1 MKKILSLTLCLVA
14 LPALADFNLGA
25 PGVPAGTVKAPG
37 APFKIDTKIE
47 GGVYRYVFRGIEA
60 RGATLGAPGSSGTQ
74 GNGGQFHL
82 SATVWTDVG
91 HEKFG
96 KIEFWDVQDFNS
108 SPLKTL
114 LMDDQAV
121 FQSPGDKPINVTITW
136 AGQGNAHK
144 PDGFFNVL
152 GESQAQPKVPTGTL
166 TFDVGAY
173 ALKNLPSGTYPPG
186 KATIV
191 RD

>member
-1 MKKILSLTLCLVA
+1 MKKILSLTLCLIA
-14 LPALADFNLGA
+14 LPALADFNLGG
-25 PGVPAGTVKAPG
+25 PGVPAGTVKAAG
-37 APFKIDTKIE
+37 APFKVEYTIP
-47 GGVYRYVFRGIEA
+47 GGVYRFVFRGIEA
-60 RGATLGAPGSSGTQ
+60 RGATLGAPGSSGTK

-91 HEKFG
+91 HEKLG
-96 KIEFWDVQDFNS
+96 KIEFRDVQEFNAA
-108 SPLKTL
+108 PLKTL
-114 LMDDQAV
+114 LLDNQEV
-121 FQSPGDKPINVTITW
+121 FQAPGNTPMNVTIEW

-152 GESQAQPKVPTGTL
+152 GESQAQPTVPTGTL
-166 TFDVGAY
+166 TFEVGDY
-173 ALKNLPSGTYPPG
+173 ALRNLPTGAYPPG